1 MRKVHLF
8 LSSAH
13 PTFQPFVMSHR
24 ASRATRI
31 WPFTFVEPLFG
42 LRHYQGDIIGGVL
55 QDVHRGGM
63 REALE
68 VHVVHREEAVTC
80 ESDGIIR
87 KGVQGSAE
95 TSILTPTQGEK
106 REAETQRPTRF
117 EAAVDIGRAAGSD
130 GADDGAEV

>member
-1 MRKVHLF
+1 
-8 LSSAH
+8 
-13 PTFQPFVMSHR
+13 MSHR

-31 WPFTFVEPLFG
+31 RPYTFVEPLFG

-55 QDVHRGGM
+55 QDVHRGGV

-95 TSILTPTQGEK
+95 TSILTPTHGGGGG
-106 REAETQRPTRF
+106 EAETQRPTRF